1 MYQLC
6 GGEKERIRTRWM
18 GMGNTFS
25 GDCRYCTLTVQSTA
39 SKEASSSSSQQAAG
53 KKCGKT
59 VPQLGEQAVQ
69 SIPPLIVPTHASTG
83 ADQLVMTDDH
93 KRQAAEI
100 GCIVE
105 QLLGLEPMET
115 FKEEE
120 LKRKY
125 VCGEPLV
132 KPEEVKKLSTR
143 MYELHQWYMEITKT
157 TNRQSLMVKVK
168 AEHYFH

>member
-1 MYQLC
+1 
-6 GGEKERIRTRWM
+6 
-18 GMGNTFS
+18 
-25 GDCRYCTLTVQSTA
+25 
-39 SKEASSSSSQQAAG
+39 
-53 KKCGKT
+53 
-59 VPQLGEQAVQ
+59 
-69 SIPPLIVPTHASTG
+69 
-83 ADQLVMTDDH
+83 MTDDH

-120 LKRKY
+120 LKQKY
-125 VCGEPLV
+125 VRGEPLV
-132 KPEEVKKLSTR
+132 KPEEVKKLPTR